1 MHWSK
6 IFFDVFG
13 GLGLFLLGMKFMS
26 EGMQKVAGSRLRKIL
41 HFLTSNRFMGVGIG
55 FLVTAIIQSSSATT
69 VMVVGFVNAELL
81 NVSQAIGVILGANI
95 GTTVTGWIVT
105 LKVVSYSLPLI
116 GTGVLVRFVGPT
128 DTWKYLGEI
137 IFGFGMLFLGMSI
150 MSNGFAPLRDYPGF
164 IEMFMRVS
172 GETYGSV
179 LFGVLIGT
187 VTTLVVQSSSATT
200 GITIALA
207 AQGMLTFQGAIALV
221 LGINIG
227 TTITAILAAIGANH
241 NAKRAALAHT
251 LFNLLGVVLTL
262 MVFYPFCHLA
272 DAVIPGDP
280 DFLVRTAADA
290 ETYESVVGT
299 KPFIGRHIALAH
311 TLFNVVYV
319 ILFLPFTG
327 FLATLVKR
335 IIPEPK
341 ASQKVSPLQFAHIN
355 YSLIR
360 TPAIGIIESEKEL
373 LAMAQRVRKNS
384 VRIHDI
390 MVEKRDIDSAREKIE
405 VSEQMIDDYRKMITE
420 YLLTLSQQTLS
431 HEEAV
436 KVGNYMTCAHNLEKY
451 ADYVFNSARTY
462 SKMKEGNVELS
473 EPARETIRQLADE
486 LEAFYEFSMDL
497 LNQDTETDEA
507 RHMEKAMAT
516 KRRLKDA
523 IRDAKIEHFQRLQEK
538 TCSAGS
544 SMYFID
550 LLSNLDGMV
559 SQVFNISETLCGYKF
574 SS

>member
-1 MHWSK
+1 MHWTK

-41 HFLTSNRFMGVGIG
+41 HFLTSNRFMGVFIG
-55 FLVTAIIQSSSATT
+55 FLVTAVIQSSSATT

-105 LKVVSYSLPLI
+105 LKIVSYSLPLI
-116 GTGVLVRFVGPT
+116 GTGVLVRFVGPN
-128 DTWKYLGEI
+128 DTWKYWGEI
-137 IFGFGMLFLGMSI
+137 TFGFGMLFLGMSI
-150 MSNGFAPLRDYPGF
+150 MSAGFAPLRNYPGF
-164 IEMFMRVS
+164 VEMFMSVD
-172 GETYGSV
+172 GATYGSV

-187 VTTLVVQSSSATT
+187 ITTLIVQSSSATT

-207 AQGMLTFQGAIALV
+207 MQGMLTFHGAIALV

-241 NAKRAALAHT
+241 NARRAALAHT
-251 LFNLLGVVLTL
+251 LFNVLGVVLTL
-262 MVFYPFCHLA
+262 MIFYPFVHLV
-272 DAVIPGDP
+272 DAMIPGDP
-280 DFLVRTAADA
+280 DFLVRTATDA
-290 ETYESVVGT
+290 SAYDAAIGS

-327 FLATLVKR
+327 MLATLVKR
-335 IIPEPK
+335 MIPEPK
-341 ASQKVSPLQFAHIN
+341 QKEKVGPLQFVHIN
-355 YSLIR
+355 SGLIR
-360 TPAIGIIESEKEL
+360 TPALGIIESEKEL

-390 MVEKRDIDSAREKIE
+390 MVEKRDISTAQAKIE
-405 VSEQMIDDYRKMITE
+405 ASEQMIDDYRKMITE
-420 YLLTLSQQTLS
+420 FLISLSQQTLS

-451 ADYVFNSARTY
+451 ADYIFNSARNYTN
-462 SKMKEGNVELS
+462 MKAENVQLS
-473 EPARETIRQLADE
+473 DPARETIRQLADE
-486 LEAFYEFSMDL
+486 IEEFYEFSMRL
-497 LNQDTETDEA
+497 LQEEVDIDFEE
-507 RHMEKAMAT
+507 HMEKAEIS
-516 KRRLKDA
+516 KRRLKES
-523 IRDAKIEHFQRLQEK
+523 IRNAKLEHFRRLQEK
-538 TCSAGS
+538 ACQSES
-544 SMYFID
+544 SMYFIEI
-550 LLSNLDGMV
+550 LSNLDGMV

-574 SS
+574 AA

>member
-1 MHWSK
+1 MSWTK

-41 HFLTSNRFMGVGIG
+41 HFLTSNRFMGVFLG

-105 LKVVSYSLPLI
+105 LKIVSYALPMI
-116 GTGVLVRFVGPT
+116 GTGVLIRFVGPS
-128 DTWKYLGEI
+128 DPWKYSGEI

-150 MSNGFAPLRDYPGF
+150 MSAGFAPLRDNPGF
-164 IEMFMRVS
+164 VEMFMRVS

-187 VTTLVVQSSSATT
+187 VTTLIVQSSSATT

-207 AQGMLTFQGAIALV
+207 MQGMLTFQGAVALI

-227 TTITAILAAIGANH
+227 TTITAILAAIGTNH

-251 LFNLLGVVLTL
+251 LFNVFGVILTL
-262 MVFYPFCHLA
+262 MVFYPFCDL
-272 DAVIPGDP
+272 VNWLLPGDP
-280 DFLVRTAADA
+280 DFLVRTTADA
-290 ETYESVVGT
+290 THMDAAIGT
-299 KPFIGRHIALAH
+299 KPLIGRHIALAH
-311 TLFNVVYV
+311 TMFNVVYV

-327 FLATLVKR
+327 LLATLVKR

-341 ASQKVSPLQFAHIN
+341 QSEKVRPFQFAHIN
-355 YSLIR
+355 ASLIR
-360 TPAIGIIESEKEL
+360 TPGIGIIESEKEL
-373 LAMAQRVRKNS
+373 LAMARRVRKNS

-390 MVEKRDIDSAREKIE
+390 MVEKRDISTAQSKIE

-420 YLLTLSQQTLS
+420 YLLSLSQQTLS

-436 KVGNYMTCAHNLEKY
+436 KIGNYMTCAHNLEKY
-451 ADYVFNSARTY
+451 ADYIFNSARSYT
-462 SKMKEGNVELS
+462 KMKEDNVQLS
-473 EPARETIRQLADE
+473 EPAKVTLHQLADE
-486 LEAFYEFSMDL
+486 IEAFYEFSMLLLQDGQNIDL
-497 LNQDTETDEA
+497 EE
-507 RHMEKAMAT
+507 HMKNAEKT
-516 KRRLKDA
+516 KRFLKDA
-523 IRDAKIEHFQRLQEK
+523 IRNAKLDHFHRLQEK
-538 TCSAGS
+538 TCSSDS

-550 LLSNLDGMV
+550 ILSNLDGMV
-559 SQVFNISETLCGYKF
+559 SQVYNISETLCGYKF
-574 SS
+574 ST